1 MNKRFYIALSITIF
15 IIVIIAISVGVSVK
29 NPADDGQGKSFIILY
44 LNHLYSK
51 IYYSKMKK

>member
-1 MNKRFYIALSITIF
+1 MVYK
-15 IIVIIAISVGVSVK
+15 VIIAISVGVSVK

>member
-1 MNKRFYIALSITIF
+1 MVYK
-15 IIVIIAISVGVSVK
+15 VIIAISVGVSVK

-51 IYYSKMKK
+51 IYYSKMKKWRFMIMIN